1 MLTKK
6 DRKIR
11 NQEAMI
17 ENRNVLIADMER
29 QANTLYEE
37 NKDLKCGS
45 QELRLLLHHIIKELY
60 SNIKTDE
67 QKIRKLKELVDDY
80 QSTN

>member
-6 DRKIR
+6 DRKIK
-11 NQEAMI
+11 NLEAMI
-17 ENRNVLIADMER
+17 ENRNVLIANMER

-37 NKDLKCGS
+37 NKDLRCES
-45 QELRLLLHHIIKELY
+45 QELRLLFHHIIKELY

-67 QKIRKLKELVDDY
+67 QKIRKIKELVSDY
-80 QSTN
+80 QSIN